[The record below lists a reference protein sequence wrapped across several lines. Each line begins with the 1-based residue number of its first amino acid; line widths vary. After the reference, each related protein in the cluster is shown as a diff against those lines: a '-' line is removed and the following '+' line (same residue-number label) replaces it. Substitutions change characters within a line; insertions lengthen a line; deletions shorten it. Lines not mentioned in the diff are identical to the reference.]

1 MTMILNEIVKYK
13 KVFVKEQKFKVPL
26 KKFISQIQD
35 LHETLNFK
43 QAIKKTTKI
52 NLIAEIK
59 KASPSK
65 GIIRKDF
72 NPEKIAKIYQ
82 QNGTSAISILT
93 DEKFFQ
99 GSIEYLKSIRK
110 VVNIPILRK
119 EFIIDEY
126 QIYESRIAGADAIL
140 LIVSILDK
148 YQLQDFKELCSE
160 LNLSI
165 LLEVYN
171 KKELDIALEFDFPII
186 GINNR
191 NLQTF
196 EVDINNTIELIKFI
210 PRDKIKVSES
220 GISNYEQVKLLDE
233 NNIDAILVGETLMRE
248 KDIAK
253 AIKNLM
259 NKI

>member
-1 MTMILNEIVKYK
+1 MILNEIVKYK
-13 KVFVKEQKFKVPL
+13 KDFIKDQKFKVPL
-26 KKFISQIQD
+26 KKLISQIQD
-35 LHETLNFK
+35 LPESSNFK
-43 QAIKKTTKI
+43 QTIKKTTKI

-65 GIIRKDF
+65 GIIREDF

-82 QNGTSAISILT
+82 ENNASAISILT

-148 YQLQDFKELCSE
+148 YQLKDFKELCSV

-196 EVDINNTIELIKFI
+196 EVDINNTIELIKCI

-220 GISNYEQVKLLDE
+220 GISNYEQVKLLED

-253 AIKNLM
+253 AINNLM
-259 NKI
+259 NRT